1 MRPEDLVILALL
13 VAFLLGWQVFRRWRS
28 WQVRRQARRAR
39 RAEHRAEQL
48 LAAEGY
54 RVIDTQVR
62 APITWS
68 LGPEV
73 HEGFVQADLLVARGR
88 RRYVAEVKTG
98 RTGRESDAETR
109 RQLLEYYLAFPV
121 HGVLLVDMERKAV
134 LPVRFQTQFA
144 GPRRAPLWHYL
155 VAFGLGALVVGLLG
169 GH

>member
-13 VAFLLGWQVFRRWRS
+13 VAFLLGWQAFRWWRIAR
-28 WQVRRQARRAR
+28 VRRQARRAR
-39 RAEHRAEQL
+39 RGEHRAEQL

-62 APITWS
+62 APITWT

-98 RTGRESDAETR
+98 RTGREPDAETR
-109 RQLLEYYLAFPV
+109 RQLLEYHLAFPV

-144 GPRRAPLWHYL
+144 GPRRAPVWHYL
-155 VAFGLGALVVGLLG
+155 VAFGLGAVVAGLLG
-169 GH
+169 RH